1 MGKFIFLENIPQKIT
16 MAKELKDAVT
26 REYTINLHKR
36 LHGVTFKKRAPKAVK
51 EIKKFAK
58 LHMGTEDV
66 RLDPKLNV
74 ELWKRG
80 IQGVPFRLRL
90 RISRKR
96 NEDENAKSTM
106 FSYVESVNVPTAKG
120 LQTVVVEDD
129 E

>member
-1 MGKFIFLENIPQKIT
+1 M
-16 MAKELKDAVT
+16 
-26 REYTINLHKR
+26 
-36 LHGVTFKKRAPKAVK
+36 HGVTFKKRAPKAVK

-58 LHMGTEDV
+58 LHMGTDDV

-74 ELWKRG
+74 ELWKKG

-106 FSYVESVNVPTAKG
+106 FSFVEAVNVASAKG
-120 LQTVVVEDD
+120 LQTVVVED
-129 E
+129 EE

>member
-1 MGKFIFLENIPQKIT
+1 
-16 MAKELKDAVT
+16 MAAELKDPVT

-36 LHGVTFKKRAPKAVK
+36 LHGETFKRRAPRAVK

-74 ELWKRG
+74 ALWKRG
-80 IQGVPFRLRL
+80 IQGVPTRMRL

-96 NEDENAKSTM
+96 NEEENAKTKM
-106 FSYVESVNVPTAKG
+106 FSYVEPVIVASIKG
-120 LQTVVVEDD
+120 LQTTVVE
-129 E
+129 EEA

>member
-1 MGKFIFLENIPQKIT
+1 

-58 LHMGTEDV
+58 LHMGTDDV

-80 IQGVPFRLRL
+80 IQGVAYRLRL

-106 FSYVESVNVPTAKG
+106 FSYVESVNVASVKG
-120 LQTVVVEDD
+120 LQTVVVED
-129 E
+129 EE

>member
-1 MGKFIFLENIPQKIT
+1 

-58 LHMGTEDV
+58 LHMGTDDV

-80 IQGVPFRLRL
+80 IQGVPYRLRL

-96 NEDENAKSTM
+96 NEDENAKATM
-106 FSYVESVNVPTAKG
+106 FSYVESVSVPTVKG
-120 LQTVVVEDD
+120 LETIVVEDD